1 MLTGESTI
9 EDAGGEAG
17 LARGYRH
24 RDARRRRCR
33 IVQPRHDDTFACEP
47 VANPVDTTGAGDLL
61 TAAYIW
67 ADLRGA
73 EPAERLRWAVL
84 YATLAVNAPTGIGGA
99 VSEAELMRAG
109 NALDLVPPPLAGTYA
124 G

>member
-1 MLTGESTI
+1 MLADTVIVTLASEGAVSFSHGLM
-9 EDAGGEAG
+9 DA
-17 LARGYRH
+17 
-24 RDARRRRCR
+24 
-33 IVQPRHDDTFACEP
+33 FACEP

-84 YATLAVNAPTGIGGA
+84 YATLAIGKPTGIGGA
-99 VSEAELMRAG
+99 VTEAELMRAG
-109 NALDLVPPPLAGTYA
+109 NALDLVPPPLAGTYS